1 MLRTVKNFFLL
12 AIIILLLDYIYL
24 GSVLKDPFMKVIK
37 KIQKKEGKV
46 NLYYATVVYLL
57 MITSIHYF
65 IIKGNRSPFSAFILG
80 IIIYGVFDFTN
91 LAIFD
96 DYPLGLAIHDTIWG
110 GTLFFLATLIFEH
123 ITKKS
128 K

>member
-1 MLRTVKNFFLL
+1 MRVVRNFLLL
-12 AIIILLLDYIYL
+12 AIIILILDYIYL

-37 KIQKKEGKV
+37 KIQKKKGKV
-46 NLYYATVVYLL
+46 NLYYAAIVYLM

-65 IIKGNRSPFSAFILG
+65 IIIERRSPFSAFILG
-80 IIIYGVFDFTN
+80 TIIYGVFDFTN

-110 GTLFFLATLIFEH
+110 GTLFFLATLIFEY
-123 ITKKS
+123 IS
-128 K
+128 KRLK

>member
-46 NLYYATVVYLL
+46 NLYYATVV
-57 MITSIHYF
+57 
-65 IIKGNRSPFSAFILG
+65 
-80 IIIYGVFDFTN
+80 
-91 LAIFD
+91 
-96 DYPLGLAIHDTIWG
+96 
-110 GTLFFLATLIFEH
+110 
-123 ITKKS
+123 
-128 K
+128 

>member
-1 MLRTVKNFFLL
+1 MFRTVKNFFLL

-46 NLYYATVVYLL
+46 NLYYAAVVYLL

-65 IIKGNRSPFSAFILG
+65 IIKDSRTPFSAFILG

-91 LAIFD
+91 LSIFD

-123 ITKKS
+123 ITKRS